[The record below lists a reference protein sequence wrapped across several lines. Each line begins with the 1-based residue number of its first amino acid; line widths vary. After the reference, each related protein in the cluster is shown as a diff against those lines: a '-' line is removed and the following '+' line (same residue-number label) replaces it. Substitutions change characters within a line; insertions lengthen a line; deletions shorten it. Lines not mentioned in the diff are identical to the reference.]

1 MAAGLPLESKASII
15 ILMGREDSTVGTIK
29 CRKFTGLVDFHK
41 TMSVITTTL
50 WGRYC
55 VRNLRPNRGSRYIS
69 ENQIVC
75 RIMSRQFLVMAGIAA
90 GVLLALHPGR
100 AHAEDNAP
108 PSTRNSPNWS
118 GETGYASYYGRAH
131 HGKRTASGARFD
143 QKALTAAHPWLPF
156 GTKVRVTVAGTGRSV
171 IVVITD
177 RLYSNRRVVDLSV
190 GAAERLGII
199 RQGVANVS
207 LTPA

>member
-1 MAAGLPLESKASII
+1 
-15 ILMGREDSTVGTIK
+15 
-29 CRKFTGLVDFHK
+29 
-41 TMSVITTTL
+41 
-50 WGRYC
+50 
-55 VRNLRPNRGSRYIS
+55 
-69 ENQIVC
+69 
-75 RIMSRQFLVMAGIAA
+75 MSRQFLAMAGIAA
-90 GVLLALHPGR
+90 GILLALHPGR

-108 PSTRNSPNWS
+108 SNTRNSSNWS

-156 GTKVRVTVAGTGRSV
+156 GTKVRVTVTGTSRSV

-177 RLYSNRRVVDLSV
+177 RLYSHRRVVDLSV

>member
-1 MAAGLPLESKASII
+1 
-15 ILMGREDSTVGTIK
+15 MGREDSTVGTIK

-55 VRNLRPNRGSRYIS
+55 AWNPRPNRGSRYIS

-75 RIMSRQFLVMAGIAA
+75 RIMSRQFLAMAGIAA
-90 GVLLALHPGR
+90 GILLALHPGR

-108 PSTRNSPNWS
+108 SNTRNSSNWS

-156 GTKVRVTVAGTGRSV
+156 GTKVRVTVTGTSRSV

-177 RLYSNRRVVDLSV
+177 RLYSHRRVVDLSV